1 MPQSVTP
8 RSCFY
13 TKQRNPSP
21 PSSSSSPTSS
31 PSIFPLSSLP
41 FSARSRAGDPTLPF
55 PFHLPSIAQPRLS
68 PVRKYGGERLRAGVV
83 AERSLSRWPP
93 PRNRHSRKC
102 INPISSK
109 SIRVL
114 LYFLMAAARC
124 IFAITR
130 DTLRDMYIRGCTRP
144 ISLR

>member
-8 RSCFY
+8 RRCFY

-21 PSSSSSPTSS
+21 PSSSTSS

-55 PFHLPSIAQPRLS
+55 PFHLPSIAQLRLS
-68 PVRKYGGERLRAGVV
+68 PARKYGGERGRLRAGVV
-83 AERSLSRWPP
+83 AKRSLSRWPP

-102 INPISSK
+102 INLISSN

-114 LYFLMAAARC
+114 LHFLMAWHLPAA
-124 IFAITR
+124 F
-130 DTLRDMYIRGCTRP
+130 LR
-144 ISLR
+144 